1 MSGGA
6 RRGTGTLHII
16 CGLLV
21 LSGIVRALGA
31 GQAWAEEQAT
41 HGPDAQPPTEVASP
55 ELSPG
60 LSGPPGDNPALLE
73 AFRQREAR
81 IAEREKQ
88 MEERMQALQL
98 AEREASER
106 VAALTAAEESLKSTM
121 ALADVAAETDIQ
133 KLVAVYENM
142 KPKEAAALFS
152 QMTPDFAA
160 GFLGLMNPVV
170 AAQIMALVSP
180 ETAYSIS
187 VVLAG
192 RNAGVPTQ

>member
-1 MSGGA
+1 MTRRS
-6 RRGTGTLHII
+6 RRGKGTLHLI
-16 CGLLV
+16 GALLIM
-21 LSGIVRALGA
+21 SGVIRATNA
-31 GQAWAEEQAT
+31 GQAWAE
-41 HGPDAQPPTEVASP
+41 GQPGHVTDPPVEAANRGV
-55 ELSPG
+55 PG
-60 LSGPPGDNPALLE
+60 FDNPLLLE
-73 AFRQREAR
+73 ALQKREAR
-81 IAEREKQ
+81 IAERERQ

-106 VAALTAAEESLKSTM
+106 LAAMAAAEDSLKSTM

-160 GFLGLMNPVV
+160 GFLGLMSPQVS
-170 AAQIMALVSP
+170 AQIMAQVSP

-192 RNAGVPTQ
+192 RNAGVPTE